1 MHGPIW
7 LFPRPRLQN
16 QFMEGVGTHLI
27 GLPVDSLNLKFI
39 PKDEL
44 FFAKTVIQVGHGGAV
59 GAIKIETHCLVFTMV

>member
-1 MHGPIW
+1 
-7 LFPRPRLQN
+7 
-16 QFMEGVGTHLI
+16 MEGVGTHLI